1 MTYMDEI
8 QIADSSVRHLSEA
21 DAIAMARVSLFL
33 SNWVNCSPEER
44 KSQHLASFHKDED
57 AFFPK
62 RYSAHRDCQIMTL
75 DIVSGAAC
83 GLVGANPCRR
93 SS

>member
-8 QIADSSVRHLSEA
+8 QIADSSVQHLSEA

-33 SNWVNCSPEER
+33 SNWANCSPEER
-44 KSQHLASFHKDED
+44 KNQHLASPQKDED
-57 AFFPK
+57 AFFPT
-62 RYSAHRDCQIMTL
+62 RNPTHRDCQTMML

-83 GLVGANPCRR
+83 GLVGAHPCRQ